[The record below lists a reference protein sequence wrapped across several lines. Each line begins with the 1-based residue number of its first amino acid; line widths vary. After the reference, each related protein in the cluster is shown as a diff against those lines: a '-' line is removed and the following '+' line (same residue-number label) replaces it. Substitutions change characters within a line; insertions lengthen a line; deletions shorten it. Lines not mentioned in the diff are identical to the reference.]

1 MSKTLEHSS
10 PRNGSTTDER
20 QPVQA
25 GKHTLLAS
33 EARYRLLVDN
43 QTDLVVSL
51 DRDGRFQFVS
61 PSYCE
66 KFSCSESELRG
77 TMFNQQILSRD
88 LDQVKVAWQDLFTDP
103 WTSQFEHRAQTE
115 KGHRWL
121 GWALKALR
129 DDEQNVVEIVGV
141 GRDVTDRHNNEEQA
155 RVNLNTLA
163 HAGRIQS
170 MGEMATTLA
179 HELNQPL
186 TAILSFSQASQR
198 VLNEQDL
205 DRDELAFALER
216 IAVNAQLAGEII
228 GQMRSFIRKDKPRV
242 EQSNINTLVTEA
254 LELVAS
260 ELQHHEIDVDFNL
273 TEAIPDVRVDPVQI
287 QQVILNLV
295 RNSME
300 AMQAQPADQRRL
312 LIATRICKPGSI
324 EVTVID
330 SGPGLDSTIA
340 EQLFEAFVTT
350 KPEGMGVG
358 LSICKSLVESHGGR
372 LSAQQSSEGGAVFN
386 FILPSITEGDES

>member
-1 MSKTLEHSS
+1 MEHSNQK
-10 PRNGSTTDER
+10 NGPASDDR
-20 QPVQA
+20 QPLPA
-25 GKHTLLAS
+25 GNHALLAS
-33 EARYRLLVDN
+33 EAKYRVLVDN

-66 KFSCSESELRG
+66 KFSCNESELRG
-77 TMFNQQILSRD
+77 TMFNQQVHNRD
-88 LDQVKVAWQDLFTDP
+88 LDQVNVAWQNLFTDP

-115 KGHRWL
+115 EGNRWL

-129 DDEQNVVEIVGV
+129 DDDQNVVEIVGA
-141 GRDVTDRHNNEEQA
+141 GRDVTDRHNNEERA
-155 RVNLNTLA
+155 RVDLNTLA

-198 VLNEQDL
+198 VLSEQDL

-216 IAVNAQLAGEII
+216 IAVNAKLAGEII
-228 GQMRSFIRKDKPRV
+228 GQMRSFIRKDEPRA
-242 EQSNINTLVTEA
+242 EQSNINALVAEA
-254 LELVAS
+254 MELVAS
-260 ELQHHEIDVDFNL
+260 ELQHHEIDVDLNL
-273 TEAIPDVRVDPVQI
+273 TEAIPNVQVDPVQI

-295 RNSME
+295 RNSIE
-300 AMQAQPADQRRL
+300 AMQSQPVDQRRL
-312 LIATRICKPGSI
+312 LIATRICKPGNI

-330 SGPGLDSTIA
+330 SGPGLDPTIA

-372 LSAQQSSEGGAVFN
+372 LSAHQSSEGGAVFN
-386 FILPSITEGDES
+386 FILPSIPEGDEA